1 MSRVRSSLVL
11 GFWPLLMLSMLSL
24 AVALLLF
31 TTHAGR
37 LSLGRIFGPPGAT
50 MLIPG
55 VTVEDA
61 PLPAHGL
68 IVTSLRSDSKAAS
81 EGIAVGDIVTAID
94 GRSVSTVTDLASYLR
109 RKSGSTVEI
118 QVVRDNHVRRI
129 MLLRTGG
136 DSHGA

>member
-1 MSRVRSSLVL
+1 MSKVRSSLIL
-11 GFWPLLMLSMLSL
+11 GFWPLLMLSALLL
-24 AVALLLF
+24 AAALLLF

-37 LSLGRIFGPPGAT
+37 LSLGRIFGPPGVT

-68 IVTSLRSDSKAAS
+68 IVTSLRSDSKAAL
-81 EGIAVGDIVTAID
+81 EGVAVGDIVTAID
-94 GRSVSTVTDLASYLR
+94 GRSVSTVVDLASYLR
-109 RKSGSTVEI
+109 RHSNATVEI

-136 DSHGA
+136 DRHGA